1 MKPTIRRTIKTG
13 ERFPLADEVV
23 RWRKSFAML
32 ESLRRI
38 WVADDIGI
46 EIHDRNNDAVFD
58 FEIAE
63 LMQVRLPATVL
74 RKIIGHAF
82 GKENVTGIT
91 AIHHPLRDV
100 DAGAGDVLA
109 LVHIGHVMDRAAVN
123 SHAHGQT
130 RLCTQ
135 PLTDLE
141 RALHRIFDGAGEDQR
156 HAVTCR
162 KKDELARRL
171 RCAHRVRLMHNLVQL
186 LQRFRLL
193 VDQQLRVTD
202 DVHEE
207 DMGNL
212 EAQLRLLLVRH
223 LRRELR
229 RGAQSSLH
237 QFSRARGTNIF
248 GNRRKQS

>member
-1 MKPTIRRTIKTG
+1 M
-13 ERFPLADEVV
+13 FH
-23 RWRKSFAML
+23 L
-32 ESLRRI
+32 EI
-38 WVADDIGI
+38 PQI
-46 EIHDRNNDAVFD
+46 
-58 FEIAE
+58 
-63 LMQVRLPATVL
+63 MQIRLPTTVL
-74 RKIIGHAF
+74 CKIIGDAF
-82 GKENVTGIT
+82 RKKDVPGIA
-91 AIHHPLRDV
+91 AIHHSLRDV
-100 DAGAGDVLA
+100 NAGAGNVLA
-109 LVHIGHVMDRAAVN
+109 LVHVGHMMHRTAVN
-123 SHAHGQT
+123 AHPHGQT
-130 RLCTQ
+130 WLCTQ

-141 RALHRIFDGAGEDQR
+141 RALHRIFDGAREDQR
-156 HAVTCR
+156 HAVTRR